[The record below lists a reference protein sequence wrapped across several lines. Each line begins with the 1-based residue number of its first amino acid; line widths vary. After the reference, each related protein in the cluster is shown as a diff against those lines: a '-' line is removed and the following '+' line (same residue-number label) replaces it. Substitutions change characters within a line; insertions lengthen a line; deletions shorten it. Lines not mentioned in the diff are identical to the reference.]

1 VFFFLSPGPGEDSPV
16 ISDSILALFAIAI
29 CGLLIVA
36 ALIRKASSVASWF
49 FAAGMVALA
58 AQTAFAHLSFQ
69 STSPSAAVSLQRLS
83 LVAKSL
89 VPGFW
94 LCFSLTY
101 ARGNYREFLVRW
113 RLLLLAA
120 FLLPV
125 GIALGFY
132 SNLFTLAHGDSGEMW
147 IVSNQPARL
156 LNAAV
161 LVGIVLVLSNL
172 EKTFRASVGTMRWR
186 IKFLILGLGVIFG
199 ARVYTGGQALLF
211 SVQDLPLLQINTM
224 ALIIGGSLMVVGYA
238 RSGFAEIDIYPSE
251 ALLRGSFTTLIA
263 GCYLVVVGVLAQ
275 IVAAM
280 GGVRHFQAQ
289 VFLVLIGLAGLA
301 ALLLSDRVRQAR
313 RRLISRHF
321 SRPQH
326 DFRKVWTLFTERI
339 SNISDESALCGA
351 VAKLVCDTLDVLSV
365 TIWLVKNDG
374 HQLALG
380 ASTSQSRKGGGESQV
395 LTREDGLEMGSLQ
408 KQSVPFDLEAADETW
423 EILRK
428 ANQPEFRSGGHRIA
442 VPLISGSHWMGLAIV
457 GDRVSGRSYTVEEFD
472 LLKCIGDQLAASL
485 LNLRLAAENLRA
497 KELEALQT
505 VTNFF
510 VHDLKNTASTLS
522 LMLNNL
528 PVHFADPAF
537 RDDAM
542 RGIRSVVERINRLIS
557 RAGSLRRE
565 IELNVAECDLNSLVN
580 DSINSLN
587 GHGKVDWVKKLEP
600 IPSVLAD
607 KDQLQSVVTN
617 LLLNAGEALGP
628 EGGWVRVETSC
639 RDGRA
644 LLVVAD
650 NGCGMSPSF
659 IKENLYR
666 PFQTTKKKG
675 LGIGLF
681 QSRLIVEA
689 HRGEISVSSQQGV
702 GTTFEVFL
710 PLKEAAQK

>member
-1 VFFFLSPGPGEDSPV
+1 MLVLAAKAAFSDLSLESLTPAEA
-16 ISDSILALFAIAI
+16 IFWQRLALI
-29 CGLLIVA
+29 
-36 ALIRKASSVASWF
+36 
-49 FAAGMVALA
+49 
-58 AQTAFAHLSFQ
+58 
-69 STSPSAAVSLQRLS
+69 
-83 LVAKSL
+83 AKSF

-101 ARGNYREFLVRW
+101 ARGNHREFLAKW
-113 RLLLLAA
+113 RFLLLVA

-125 GIALGFY
+125 GIAIGFY
-132 SNLFTLAHGDSGEMW
+132 SDLFSLARGDSGAVW
-147 IVSNQPARL
+147 IVSNPPARI
-156 LNAAV
+156 LNAIV

-186 IKFLILGLGVIFG
+186 IKFLVLGLAVIFG
-199 ARVYTGGQALLF
+199 ARIYTGSQALLF
-211 SVQDLPLLQINTM
+211 SGQDAPLMQIESI
-224 ALIIGGSLMVVGYA
+224 ALIIGGILMAIGYA
-238 RSGFAEIDIYPSE
+238 RSGFAEIDVYPSQ
-251 ALLRGSFTTLIA
+251 AVLQGSFTMLIA
-263 GCYLVVVGVLAQ
+263 GGYLFVVGVLAQ

-289 VFLVLIGLAGLA
+289 VFLVLVGLTGLAM
-301 ALLLSDRVRQAR
+301 LLLSDRVRQVR

-321 SRPQH
+321 RRPQH

-339 SNISDESALCGA
+339 SSISDESRLCGE
-351 VAKLVCDTLDVLSV
+351 VAKLICDTLDVLSV
-365 TIWLVKNDG
+365 TIWLVKGEGD
-374 HQLALG
+374 QLTIG
-380 ASTSQSRKGGGESQV
+380 ASTSQSRKEGGSSQA
-395 LTREDGLEMGSLQ
+395 LTKEDGLEIESLRTT
-408 KQSVPFDLEAADETW
+408 SSPFDLEAADQSW
-423 EILRK
+423 ELLRQ
-428 ANQPEFRSGGHRIA
+428 ANQREFRSGGRRIA
-442 VPLISGSHWMGLAIV
+442 VPLVSGHHWLGLAIV
-457 GDRVSGRSYTVEEFD
+457 GDRISGHSFTVEEFD

-485 LNLRLAAENLRA
+485 LNLRLAEENLRA

-522 LMLNNL
+522 LMLTNL

-542 RGIRSVVERINRLIS
+542 RGIRSVVDRINRLIS

-565 IELNVAECDLNSLVN
+565 LELKVVECDLNSLIAE
-580 DSINSLN
+580 SIENLN
-587 GHGKVDWVKKLEP
+587 GQGNVEWLKKLEP
-600 IPSVLAD
+600 IPRLLAD

-628 EGGWVRVETSC
+628 EGGWVRVETGC

-650 NGCGMSPSF
+650 NGCGMSPRF
-659 IKENLYR
+659 IKESLYR

-675 LGIGLF
+675 MGIGLF

-689 HRGEISVSSQQGV
+689 HRGEISVTSQPGV
-702 GTTFEVFL
+702 GTTFQVLL
-710 PLKEAAQK
+710 PLKGLSEMQGQDN